1 MESNG
6 ANQSSVQS
14 SGKTLEITLTQ
25 ETLSL
30 LGAMSEKLRWPTDV
44 VVDYALQQMAQ
55 REGVVEEVR
64 AREDLKEAFRRL
76 GNLSEPRVS
85 WSELKGSRV
94 SEAPYAIEFA
104 AAAAAEWKRL
114 PLNLRDQL
122 ATAID
127 ALAQNPEPADATLLK
142 GLGSLYRI
150 RAGSHHLT
158 YVVQSAVIMMLLI
171 KAGKRG

>member
-1 MESNG
+1 MERNETQR
-6 ANQSSVQS
+6 ASSRTIEVE
-14 SGKTLEITLTQ
+14 LAQ
-25 ETLSL
+25 ETLAL

-44 VVDYALQQMAQ
+44 VVDYALQEMAQ

-76 GNLSEPRVS
+76 GNLSEPDVP

-94 SEAPYAIEFA
+94 SEAPYAITFK

-114 PLNLRDQL
+114 PLNLRNQL
-122 ATAID
+122 APAID
-127 ALAQNPEPADATLLK
+127 ALAQNPEPSDATVLK
-142 GLGSLYRI
+142 GLGSLYRL

-158 YVVQSAVIMMLLI
+158 YVVQSAAIVMLLI
-171 KAGKRG
+171 KSGKRG